1 MVTRSSVKLL
11 IFYHS
16 ERRMIMKIKA
26 TTMKDIAFAIE
37 NFKDIMIDSFGD
49 ANINFTLTQDTYDL
63 LMKVN
68 IKNNEV
74 FEYVSI
80 AIEEDGYVRLRI
92 NNQQL
97 TYDELRKKVEAAEN
111 FIQKLQL
118 QAIYVWFNLFT
129 E

>member
-1 MVTRSSVKLL
+1 
-11 IFYHS
+11 
-16 ERRMIMKIKA
+16 MKIKA